1 MLKILS
7 EFLQKRKVSKDLK
20 KRQKE
25 YDKQLQMYNND
36 IRSAD
41 DSCQGLK
48 GNHLEVMRD
57 CASSSRRHRD
67 YFLANNKRP
76 TE

>member
-1 MLKILS
+1 MLNILS

-25 YDKQLQMYNND
+25 YDKRLQMYEND
-36 IRSAD
+36 IRSAE

-48 GNHLEVMRD
+48 GVHQEVMRD
-57 CASSSRRHRD
+57 CVSSSRRHRD
-67 YFLANNKRP
+67 YFLANNQRP